1 MRVGFHSKNVTDAA
15 GNPAGGVVVGTGF
28 TISWQDGPLG
38 RGEDRKAPNG
48 AFVEDVIAAVIQRIE
63 HYQEASGGKFACEEN
78 RVALAC
84 LRGALNELDERT
96 KRREAAGIEGTHA
109 EDKGASNV

>member
-1 MRVGFHSKNVTDAA
+1 MQIGFHAKNSVDEN

-63 HYQEASGGKFACEEN
+63 HYQTAQNGRFYCDEN
-78 RVALAC
+78 AAALAS
-84 LRGALNELDERT
+84 LTAALYALDERT
-96 KRREAAGIEGTHA
+96 KMREARQVEGTHQA
-109 EDKGASNV
+109 